1 MNAAYCFA
9 AFFSSLFR
17 ITSYLFLR
25 VIPARIGPIALP
37 VLYLL
42 TFTSALVPHR
52 LVNQGKELKK
62 ENKNVSTN
70 GVSVQEI
77 AAAKLDNGRS
87 PISEIVFSLPS
98 SSPKIR
104 WINFIINTLLALAAT
119 DLIIAPY
126 VDKSVDVIFSRV
138 GAIFPDGVK
147 IVARYPNISQPV
159 HVSWREFSSPSQA
172 DTDSKP
178 WKRGPAFRLAE
189 ENDWTD
195 TITVK
200 GLWPS
205 TRYEYILTDNETN
218 ALEYPSAPISF
229 RTFPDPGLPGGQ
241 RLRFISSSCVTP
253 NFPYVPMQWRTIK
266 GFDLLADY
274 LFPSSTRQNLEYGNS
289 TSLAKPSTETDFML
303 FLGDFIYAD
312 VPTYTGKDIE
322 SYRRLYRRN
331 YHSPSFRKVYEKL
344 PILFTYDDHEI
355 INNFD
360 GNNNDSKPPFYNAS
374 SAFRTYNANSNY
386 DSPIDDVYYY
396 DFRYGDIAFF
406 VMDTRR
412 YRSEKSE
419 DPLLRTMLGETQLSV
434 LQDWLV
440 RVNNTATFKFL
451 VTSVPLT
458 SLWTH
463 DAQLDSWAAYPTEKQ
478 SLLTTL
484 HSIPNVIVISGD
496 RHEHA
501 AVEFNGDGPYVVT
514 EFSTSPLSMF
524 YMPLIRTLQSAS
536 NETIKKEFMTVEEDS
551 EGRPVNVP
559 ETRDIPRERVLN
571 YVAEGNHKWTTFE
584 VDTRS
589 RDKPTLRVELVVD
602 GKPTYQYELI
612 GMPVQLQSSST
623 ALGAFVSSGVKD
635 LFNKLGMRP
644 GRWF

>member
-1 MNAAYCFA
+1 MSAVYYFA
-9 AFFSSLFR
+9 AFISSLFR
-17 ITSYLFLR
+17 IISYLFLR
-25 VIPARIGPIALP
+25 VIPVRLGPIALP

-42 TFTSALVPHR
+42 SFTSALIP
-52 LVNQGKELKK
+52 LKSIKK
-62 ENKNVSTN
+62 EDEKLRD
-70 GVSVQEI
+70 GVTS
-77 AAAKLDNGRS
+77 DNPS
-87 PISEIVFSLPS
+87 PISEVVFSLPS
-98 SSPKIR
+98 SSTKIR

-119 DLIIAPY
+119 DLIVAPY
-126 VDKSVDVIFSRV
+126 VDKSLDVTFSRV
-138 GAIFPDGVK
+138 GAVYPDSVK
-147 IVARYPNISQPV
+147 IVTRYPNASHPV
-159 HVSWREFSSPSQA
+159 HVSWRESSVPSQA
-172 DTDSKP
+172 ETDSKP
-178 WKRGPAFRLAE
+178 WKQGPAFKFTE
-189 ENDWTD
+189 ESDWTD
-195 TITVK
+195 TLTLK
-200 GLWPS
+200 GLWPN

-218 ALEYPSAPISF
+218 PLEYPSFPVSF
-229 RTFPDPGLPGGQ
+229 RTFPDPRLPGGQ
-241 RLRFISSSCVTP
+241 RLRFVSSSCVTP

-274 LFPSSTRQNLEYGNS
+274 LFPPSPLSHETHAASANS
-289 TSLAKPSTETDFML
+289 STETDFML

-312 VPTYTGKDIE
+312 VPSYTGNDIE

-386 DSPIDDVYYY
+386 DSPIDNAYYY

-419 DPLLRTMLGETQLSV
+419 DPELRTMLGETQLS
-434 LQDWLV
+434 LLHDWLV
-440 RVNNTATFKFL
+440 RVNNTATFKFI
-451 VTSVPLT
+451 VSSVPLT

-463 DAQLDSWAAYPTEKQ
+463 DAQLDSWAAYPSEKQ

-484 HSIPNVIVISGD
+484 HSIPNIVIISGD

-501 AVEFNGDGPYVVT
+501 AVEFNGDGPHKVM

-524 YMPLIRTLQSAS
+524 YIPLIRTLQPAS
-536 NETIKKEFMTVEEDS
+536 NATITKEFMTVKEDS
-551 EGRPVNVP
+551 EGKSITVP
-559 ETRDIPRERVLN
+559 ETREISRERVIN
-571 YVAEGNHKWTTFE
+571 YVAEGNHKWATFE
-584 VDTRS
+584 VDTRN
-589 RDKPTLRVELVVD
+589 RKKPTLRVELVVN
-602 GKPTYQYELI
+602 GKPSYQYELN
-612 GMPVQLQSSST
+612 GTPVQLQSSST
-623 ALGAFVSSGVKD
+623 ALGAFVPSGVKD
-635 LFNKLGMRP
+635 LFNRLGMRP